1 MSARLA
7 AWAQARRD
15 FEWQG
20 HRLFVR
26 DEGTGPAVVLLHGY
40 PTGSYDWHAVWPWR
54 RAAHGAALAGA
65 FAPHGRGLAGTR
77 RPLAPR

>member
-15 FEWQG
+15 FEWQV

-40 PTGSYDWHAVWPWR
+40 PTGSYDWHAVWP
-54 RAAHGAALAGA
+54 
-65 FAPHGRGLAGTR
+65 
-77 RPLAPR
+77 